1 MPGTKPLP
9 AFTSAQ
15 RARWAPYAGV
25 ALLIAAWWIAAAAV
39 GREILL
45 PSPPAVG
52 HSLLQIVQSAR
63 FAAIVRASVVRW
75 VIGFLV
81 AFAAATLVA
90 AAASRREWAAGM
102 LRPLVVA
109 IRSTPVIAIILL
121 ALIWLSVDG
130 VPVFVSLLVAFP
142 LIYQGIL
149 DGLRSVDPDLLHMGR
164 IYRIAP
170 LRRVQ
175 HIHIPSA
182 LPVALSAITSAVG
195 MSWKAAVA
203 AEVLSQPSFGIGT
216 DMQIARLYL
225 ETSQVIGWTVV
236 AVALAAVGDL
246 AVWAIDRRANAWRTP
261 DAHPSAAA
269 GTGTTRASANATP
282 GADMTA
288 PAPAVTDTV
297 AEQSVRVIVDRV
309 TFAFPGTP
317 LFSQFSLEIPAGG
330 LTAILGR
337 SGSGKTTLLRLIARD
352 LRPGAGEI
360 RFEAESVGAGDAHGG
375 PRAHA
380 KSRRSVAARR
390 SGPVVGF
397 VFQEPRL
404 LPWRSVLQNVDLV
417 FPHDAATVAGSRR
430 EQLRQFLRSLRL
442 PRPDALPATLSGG
455 MRHRVNLAR
464 GFLCGAPV
472 ICLDEPFSNQDPA
485 TRNELVQL
493 TRRLKHDLKRT
504 VVMVS
509 HDPDEA
515 FALADTVVVL
525 EDHHPTSILRQ
536 FDLRQSDPAER
547 EEIRTLVESLLQT
560 GEKFR

>member
-1 MPGTKPLP
+1 MSGTKRLP
-9 AFTSAQ
+9 ALTSAR
-15 RARWAPYAGV
+15 RAHWAPYAGV

-45 PSPPAVG
+45 PSPPAVA
-52 HSLLQIVQSAR
+52 HSLWQIVQSAR
-63 FAAIVRASVVRW
+63 FPAIVRASVMRW
-75 VIGFLV
+75 IIGFLA
-81 AFAAATLVA
+81 AFAAATLVG

-149 DGLRSVDPDLLHMGR
+149 DGLRSVDPELVHMGR

-236 AVALAAVGDL
+236 AVALAALGDL
-246 AVWAIDRRANAWRTP
+246 AVWAIDRRVTAWRTP
-261 DAHPSAAA
+261 NAHHSAAA
-269 GTGTTRASANATP
+269 GTTAAGGTPAATGPAARANSAA
-282 GADMTA
+282 AAVVSA
-288 PAPAVTDTV
+288 PAPAFAGAAAD
-297 AEQSVRVIVDRV
+297 ESVRVIVDRV
-309 TFAFPGTP
+309 SFAFPGTP
-317 LFSQFSLEIPAGG
+317 LFSDFSLEIPAGG

-352 LRPGAGEI
+352 LRPTAGEI
-360 RFEAESVGAGDAHGG
+360 RFESNSMGTGA
-375 PRAHA
+375 
-380 KSRRSVAARR
+380 AARR

-404 LPWRSVLQNVDLV
+404 LPWRTVLQNVELV
-417 FPHDAATVAGSRR
+417 FPHDPATAAGPRR
-430 EQLRQFLRSLRL
+430 EQLRSFLRSLRL
-442 PRPDALPATLSGG
+442 PRSDALPATLSGG

-472 ICLDEPFSNQDPA
+472 ICLDEPFSSQDPA

-493 TRRLKHDLKRT
+493 TRRLKHELKRT

-515 FALADTVVVL
+515 FTLADIIVVL
-525 EDHHPTSILRQ
+525 EDHHPTSVLRR
-536 FDLRQSDPAER
+536 FDLRHSGPAER
-547 EEIRTLVESLLQT
+547 ETIRSLVSTLLQT
-560 GEKFR
+560 GEGLRGRP

>member
-1 MPGTKPLP
+1 MSGTKRLP
-9 AFTSAQ
+9 ALTSAR
-15 RARWAPYAGV
+15 RAHWAPYAGV
-25 ALLIAAWWIAAAAV
+25 ALLIAAWWIAAAVV

-45 PSPPAVG
+45 PSPPAVA
-52 HSLLQIVQSAR
+52 HSLWQIVQSAR
-63 FAAIVRASVVRW
+63 FPAIVRASVMRW
-75 VIGFLV
+75 IIGFLA
-81 AFAAATLVA
+81 AFAAATLVG

-149 DGLRSVDPDLLHMGR
+149 DGLRSVDPELVHMGR

-236 AVALAAVGDL
+236 AVALAALGDL
-246 AVWAIDRRANAWRTP
+246 AVWAIDRRVTAWRTP
-261 DAHPSAAA
+261 NAHHSAAA
-269 GTGTTRASANATP
+269 GATAAGGTPAATGAA
-282 GADMTA
+282 AD
-288 PAPAVTDTV
+288 
-297 AEQSVRVIVDRV
+297 ESVRVIVDRV
-309 TFAFPGTP
+309 SFAFPGTP
-317 LFSQFSLEIPAGG
+317 LFSDFSLEIPAGG

-352 LRPGAGEI
+352 LRPTAGEI
-360 RFEAESVGAGDAHGG
+360 RFESNSMGTGA
-375 PRAHA
+375 
-380 KSRRSVAARR
+380 AARR

-404 LPWRSVLQNVDLV
+404 LPWRTVLQNVELV
-417 FPHDAATVAGSRR
+417 FPHDPATAAGPRR
-430 EQLRQFLRSLRL
+430 EQLRSFLRSLRL
-442 PRPDALPATLSGG
+442 PRSDALPATLSGG

-472 ICLDEPFSNQDPA
+472 ICLDEPFSSQDPA

-493 TRRLKHDLKRT
+493 TRRLKHELKRT

-515 FALADTVVVL
+515 FTLADIIVVL
-525 EDHHPTSILRQ
+525 EDRHPTSILRR
-536 FDLRQSDPAER
+536 FDLRQSGPAER
-547 EEIRTLVESLLQT
+547 ETIRSLVSTLLQT
-560 GEKFR
+560 GEGLRGRP